1 MTKRMR
7 TEMGWPGWIDEET
20 GMPVPKSTRARLTD
34 QLAEARITAL
44 ELGEVGAAGV
54 ITGLMA
60 AVREREGAR

>member
-1 MTKRMR
+1 MNDRLPNEFPNTVVFD
-7 TEMGWPGWIDEET
+7 P
-20 GMPVPKSTRARLTD
+20 PPPPKSTRARLTA

-60 AVREREGAR
+60 AVRERKP